1 MRTPQ
6 EVAEAIKGIFTD
18 FSHNWIIVIEAVF
31 LFLIIYFVLKILYE
45 NNAKKLIPVYVVLI
59 VCTGAVTLFSRHLS
73 SDVFYIFLLLLSLF
87 FLLLFSVEIK
97 RSIWNRGKRV
107 IPASGEAAA
116 KNTAVSARA
125 DEYITGIVKAVQALS
140 KSNTGALIV
149 LSNGNLPKE
158 IIDSGVQLNANI
170 SNQLIEGIFIPKDP
184 GGGVLPAA
192 HAEGFPQRLRH
203 PPPRR
208 HRRHGSGGRLHHH
221 CFGGNGHRF
230 RRQTRRD
237 QPLCRLG
244 EPAALP
250 QRLLLERILR
260 RREES
265 MKFFTFLG
273 KLFTHNVP
281 LKILALLLAVAA
293 VIVINAV

>member
-107 IPASGEAAA
+107 IPASGDAAA

-170 SNQLIEGIFIPKDP
+170 SNQLIEGIFIPKAPLHD
-184 GGGVLPAA
+184 GAMIIYGDKIQAAGCFLPLTQKD
-192 HAEGFPQRLRH
+192 FPKDYGT
-203 PPPRR
+203 R
-208 HRRHGSGGRLHHH
+208 HRAGIGVTEVADVSTIIVSEETGIVSVVKRGEISRYVDSESLRRFLKDYYWKEFSSGGKK
-221 CFGGNGHRF
+221 
-230 RRQTRRD
+230 
-237 QPLCRLG
+237 
-244 EPAALP
+244 A
-250 QRLLLERILR
+250 
-260 RREES
+260 
-265 MKFFTFLG
+265 
-273 KLFTHNVP
+273 
-281 LKILALLLAVAA
+281 
-293 VIVINAV
+293 